1 MYIVFIR
8 DIRKLL
14 DDLFRIEFI
23 DEFGVYFSLT
33 KISKNIFIYITS
45 FQYEM

>member
-14 DDLFRIEFI
+14 DDIFRIELI
-23 DEFGVYFSLT
+23 HEFGVYFFLM
-33 KISKNIFIYITS
+33 KISKIII
-45 FQYEM
+45 